1 MILTTKFKT
10 TLKYTLLGAAV
21 TLSACTSVGERTLV
35 SVGYY
40 TVSGETFSEVDKQ
53 IKIHGPEVTG
63 VGKALASTDLRML
76 PSIKY
81 ELAGGGCKVSNAR
94 INVKA
99 RVTLPRH
106 ANVKTLK
113 TELAQAWNS
122 LEEYA
127 RVHEAVHLAIADRY
141 AIAME
146 KAISALPLADNCVK
160 MREDVQAVFSDLFE
174 KHHAD
179 QLQFDADE
187 KERIRGLAKKRSAS
201 IPRETVTENQ

>member
-1 MILTTKFKT
+1 MKLIKNKI
-10 TLKYTLLGAAV
+10 KYLSLIGAV
-21 TLSACTSVGERTLV
+21 TLAACTSIGERTQV

-40 TVSGETFSEVDKQ
+40 TVTGETFSEVDKQ

-81 ELAGGGCKVSNAR
+81 EIFSGGCKITNAR

-106 ANVKTLK
+106 SNVDKLK
-113 TELAQAWNS
+113 AELAQAWNS

-141 AIAME
+141 AISME
-146 KAISALPLADNCVK
+146 EAINRLAPAENCVQ
-160 MREDVQAVFSDLFE
+160 MREDANAIFSDLFE

-187 KERIRGLAKKRSAS
+187 KERIRGLAKKRTAS
-201 IPRETVTENQ
+201 LPREKVTN